1 VAESDDIDEA
11 LRSYELK
18 RRTRLNNVR
27 GAVRHRAILQGMEGQ
42 SRQNWSHGIR
52 RFFPTPRRFIT
63 VWSKSSSQQPDAADP
78 DVRDA
83 IEKIPKP
90 PLT

>member
-1 VAESDDIDEA
+1 
-11 LRSYELK
+11 
-18 RRTRLNNVR
+18 
-27 GAVRHRAILQGMEGQ
+27 M
-42 SRQNWSHGIR
+42 
-52 RFFPTPRRFIT
+52 T